1 MIQRLFCYIKK
12 ITSFFQRLRQELQKE
27 RESNR
32 QRSDEISDLK
42 SKNRE
47 FSRKATDIERAR
59 SELASANDSI
69 KQMKLESE
77 EEKRKNERIIFN
89 LRGHMLNIYTGNVSE
104 EMAKMLDIALE
115 LERSKLSKIAAEN

>member
-1 MIQRLFCYIKK
+1 M
-12 ITSFFQRLRQELQKE
+12 
-27 RESNR
+27 
-32 QRSDEISDLK
+32 K

-47 FSRKATDIERAR
+47 FSRKAADIERAR

-77 EEKRKNERIIFN
+77 DEKRKNERIIFN

-104 EMAKMLDIALE
+104 EMARMLDIALE
-115 LERSKLSKIAAEN
+115 LERSKLSKIAAAN

>member
-1 MIQRLFCYIKK
+1 MNKKLK

-47 FSRKATDIERAR
+47 ISRKAADIERAR

-77 EEKRKNERIIFN
+77 DEKRKNERIIFN

-104 EMAKMLDIALE
+104 EMARMLDIALE
-115 LERSKLSKIAAEN
+115 LERSKLSKIAAAN